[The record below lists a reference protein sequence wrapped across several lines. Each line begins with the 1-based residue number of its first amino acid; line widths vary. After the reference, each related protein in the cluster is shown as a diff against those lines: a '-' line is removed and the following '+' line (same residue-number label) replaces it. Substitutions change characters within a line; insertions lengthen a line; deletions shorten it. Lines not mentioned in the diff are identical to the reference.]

1 MIFKICMS
9 QKIVI
14 SKVGYNVL
22 TETDPNNL
30 IFSSDFNHLKNKLF
44 GSFTQTIS
52 AGSSYTETIAHGLGS
67 VHPLCM
73 AYFRDT
79 STSNWLIALTEFG
92 VNFSDRKST
101 EFSVEIYTDTTNVYI
116 KARNNYASS
125 KTIEVQY
132 EIFYENA

>member
-1 MIFKICMS
+1 MA

-14 SKVGYNVL
+14 TKAGFNAL
-22 TETDPNNL
+22 TETDPKNF
-30 IFSSDFNHLKNKLF
+30 IFSSDLNHLKNA
-44 GSFTQTIS
+44 I
-52 AGSSYTETIAHGLGS
+52 AGTFTETIAAGGSYTKTVAHGLGS

-79 STSNWLIALTEFG
+79 SGSTWLIALTEFG
-92 VNFSDRKST
+92 VNALDRIST

-116 KARNNYASS
+116 KVRNNYASS